1 MDQTLKNTD
10 KIEYTL
16 APVDADG
23 NPARVDGVPVW
34 AVESGAATV
43 EPAEDGM
50 SCYLISADEADES
63 VIKVT
68 ADADLGEGV
77 RSLEA
82 TINLTTIVPEPEA
95 IDLGLTPGT
104 AEAKDE
110 ETDPN
115 APRPDHTL
123 PGDLTPRPDDQ
134 PHPDHTL
141 PGDLPGGRRG
151 SVKAGKPQPKRK

>member
-16 APVDADG
+16 APVDAEG

-50 SCYLISADEADES
+50 SCFLVSADVADES

-110 ETDPN
+110 EAPVDP
-115 APRPDHTL
+115 DSL
-123 PGDLTPRPDDQ
+123 

-151 SVKAGKPQPKRK
+151 SVKPGKPQPKRK